1 MLHKAASRGV
11 SVTSP
16 SGPAPRLLVVVAHPD
31 DETFGTGSVLLHAAA
46 AGAHT
51 GVLCATRGE
60 AGEVAPGVEPP
71 AGGVAALRE
80 AELRAA
86 ADALGVA
93 EVDLLAFTDSG
104 MDGTAAPASLC
115 GAPYPD
121 VVAAVSA
128 AVERFR
134 PDVVVTLD
142 ASDGHRD
149 HARIRDAVVEVVAP
163 TDARLYLHC
172 LPRSLMHEWVRH
184 KAGVDGAAAYVDLP
198 EIGTPD
204 EQITTRLDTGALLDR
219 RRRAIA
225 LHASQSSPFDG
236 LPEDLARRFL
246 GADHLIRVSP
256 PWTGGEAETDIFG
269 ADAATGRPAEGAA
282 RT

>member
-1 MLHKAASRGV
+1 M
-11 SVTSP
+11 TSP
-16 SGPAPRLLVVVAHPD
+16 SGPVPRVLVVVAHPD

-51 GVLCATRGE
+51 GVVCATRGE
-60 AGEVAPGVEPP
+60 AGEVVPGVELPV
-71 AGGVAALRE
+71 GGVAGLRE

-93 EVDLLAFTDSG
+93 EVDLLAFADSG
-104 MDGTAAPASLC
+104 MDGTPAPGSLC
-115 GAPYPD
+115 GAPYAD
-121 VVAAVSA
+121 VVEAVSA
-128 AVERFR
+128 AVERFG

-142 ASDGHRD
+142 GSDGHRD
-149 HARIRDAVVEVVAP
+149 HVRVRDAVVEVVTP
-163 TDARLYLHC
+163 TAARLYLHC

-184 KAGVDGAAAYVDLP
+184 KAGMESAAAYVDLP

-204 EQITTRLDTGALLDR
+204 EQITTRLDTGGLLER

-236 LPEDLARRFL
+236 LPEDLERRFL
-246 GADHLIRVSP
+246 GTDHLIRVSP
-256 PWTGGEAETDIFG
+256 PWTGGETESDILG
-269 ADAATGRPAEGAA
+269 NDAVVAGHPGAATPAGRSPL
-282 RT
+282 